1 MLGDTTTA
9 VQAVATSLDEALT
22 ALAPTVD
29 LLGALDPDTL
39 VAADGT
45 IDVAALES
53 AVEPLES
60 ARVGVAAA
68 AQTLTTA
75 PSRAAGDRVLGRV
88 DEAGA
93 ELARQL
99 GDLDG
104 TLAGAIEAAQLVPP
118 LLGAD
123 GPKRYFVAMLNPN
136 EARGTGGLMGT
147 YLIISA
153 DSGRITVEE
162 VGSNGDLP
170 NVPYTPPELGAQF
183 IKRYE
188 PGPRLVPNL
197 NISPHHPAA
206 GLLWQ
211 KSWEEKTGE
220 VLDGAISADVVA
232 LGDLLTAT
240 GQQVTLPDGGSL
252 TGAELTDF
260 ALTGIYEKF
269 PLSSDVPAR
278 KAYQEAVTR
287 DAFDLVTGSTEP
299 RRPGRG
305 ARPGPHRA
313 PHPDLV
319 GRPGAA
325 GAGARRG
332 DRRHA
337 RGARRPPR
345 GRHRDQRLRVQARRV
360 PRAVADLRGG
370 QVPDAAARTGRLR
383 PDRRASPTRSP
394 RAPASPTTWSAW
406 PSADPTGRS
415 TRPWRSSTCR
425 WAPRC
430 SRCRST
436 GSPRATRP
444 SGSRTGSRWSSPWTC
459 RRARSARSES
469 SSASRRTTGRLGSR
483 QPLVS
488 EQETTI
494 IDRTAREPS
503 RRRGRRDGLDREAAT
518 RSGRRPRG

>member
-1 MLGDTTTA
+1 MQGPLWSVAAALPVLGDTTTA

-93 ELARQL
+93 ELAGQL

-123 GPKRYFVAMLNPN
+123 GPKRYFVALLNPN
-136 EARGTGGLMGT
+136 EARGTGGLMGN

-188 PGPRLVPNL
+188 SGPRLVPNL

-211 KSWEEKTGE
+211 KSWQEKTGE

-240 GQQVTLPDGGSL
+240 GEQVTLPDGGSL
-252 TGAELTDF
+252 SGAELTDF

-269 PLSSDVPAR
+269 PAVDRRPRSQGVPGS
-278 KAYQEAVTR
+278 R
-287 DAFDLVTGSTEP
+287 DERRLRPRHRLLRA
-299 RRPGRG
+299 RRPGRRRS
-305 ARPGPHRA
+305 ARPSASAASRS
-313 PHPDLV
+313 
-319 GRPGAA
+319 GRP
-325 GAGARRG
+325 
-332 DRRHA
+332 
-337 RGARRPPR
+337 
-345 GRHRDQRLRVQARRV
+345 
-360 PRAVADLRGG
+360 
-370 QVPDAAARTGRLR
+370 
-383 PDRRASPTRSP
+383 TR
-394 RAPASPTTWSAW
+394 
-406 PSADPTGRS
+406 
-415 TRPWRSSTCR
+415 
-425 WAPRC
+425 
-430 SRCRST
+430 RCRSRCWT
-436 GSPRATRP
+436 PGSAARSRCP
-444 SGSRTGSRWSSPWTC
+444 SGHHVAAIAINASGSKLDTFLERSLTYEVGRCPSSQPGRVDSVLSVGLTNAVPEGASLPDYVVGLAERRPDGPVNRTLAQLYLPMGAKLVKVSVDGKPASYSVFREQDRLALVLPVELPPRQERTIRVEFSEPADDGPGSAPS
-459 RRARSARSES
+459 
-469 SSASRRTTGRLGSR
+469 
-483 QPLVS
+483 QPLVG
-488 EQETTI
+488 EQQTTI
-494 IDRTAREPS
+494 IDRDCDAT
-503 RRRGRRDGLDREAAT
+503 DG
-518 RSGRRPRG
+518 P